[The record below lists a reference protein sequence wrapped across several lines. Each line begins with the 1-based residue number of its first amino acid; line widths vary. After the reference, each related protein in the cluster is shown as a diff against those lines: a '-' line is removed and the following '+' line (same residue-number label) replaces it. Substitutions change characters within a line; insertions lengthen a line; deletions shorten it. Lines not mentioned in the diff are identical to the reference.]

1 MKLITKVTI
10 EKSFPCTHKTAYMA
24 PLCIVLAPV
33 GALDGTRGRA
43 VAQQVNDSCYKGVYT
58 LTTPP
63 H

>member
-1 MKLITKVTI
+1 MKTITKVTMEI
-10 EKSFPCTHKTAYMA
+10 VSFYSHSAAYMA
-24 PLCIVLAPV
+24 PLCMFLAPV

-43 VAQQVNDSCYKGVYT
+43 VAQQASASHCKGVH